1 MHLLL
6 ERADRCVDGG
16 QLALHTITPELQH
29 AQLALLMAPPVVATA
44 FVADAAAAQG
54 GKHEKVDKC
63 PKVLASYAGRPSVVF
78 PLQQWP

>member
-6 ERADRCVDGG
+6 QRADRRVDGG
-16 QLALHTITPELQH
+16 QLALHAITPELQH
-29 AQLALLMAPPVVATA
+29 AQLALLMASPAIATA

-63 PKVLASYAGRPSVVF
+63 PKVLASYAGRLSVVF